1 MNIDDIHHNYI
12 YIIIIYIH
20 TLYKIFITFLVGGFK
35 HFFIF
40 HFIYGMSSFP
50 LTNHQAMTN
59 ASPWS
64 WTCGVPPQDR
74 EVQQRIANWKL
85 TMLYYVLWSTKK
97 ILCIIM
103 YNHVLCKSTI
113 NDYTW
118 PFSIAIVELPEG
130 YNHILCMGY
139 IASIGVSSRHDNGHV
154 TTSKDVPPYPR
165 WTEAGRFDT
174 SFIYCVYIVIY
185 IYICMYILDN
195 CVTVY
200 LARGMTYYSWSFNWW
215 LDHCKRISDKWLMFT
230 YIPCHTIAFPAVHM

>member
-1 MNIDDIHHNYI
+1 
-12 YIIIIYIH
+12 
-20 TLYKIFITFLVGGFK
+20 
-35 HFFIF
+35 
-40 HFIYGMSSFP
+40 MSSFP

-74 EVQQRIANWKL
+74 EVQQRRYSELENHH
-85 TMLYYVLWSTKK
+85 V
-97 ILCIIM
+97 ILCYDQLKNTMYIMM

-139 IASIGVSSRHDNGHV
+139 IASIGVSSRHDNRHV

-174 SFIYCVYIVIY
+174 SFIYVYIY
-185 IYICMYILDN
+185 IYVYVYIRQLKYSLSSQGHDI
-195 CVTVY
+195 
-200 LARGMTYYSWSFNWW
+200 LFMIIQLMARS
-215 LDHCKRISDKWLMFT
+215 L
-230 YIPCHTIAFPAVHM
+230 